1 MATQAARQAHNKTAI
16 RRTVKV
22 GFKKVFPNPNIAGMV
37 QRAVKLATPIVQ
49 QAHLLAN
56 LHVLRMCEAGLQL
69 PPLDITFWNRCM
81 CAVSEAT
88 EGSADYDPAVDP
100 ALTASLA
107 FYDTSV
113 PINSARPQRPAFIKS
128 VISEANKLAVTNFKN
143 HVAVNFFSRTKLW
156 IKLHLS
162 NTQLPQPQAIQY
174 FSGLPRRQLQSWSSL
189 ITRCGTNP
197 QHTIAGLLP
206 IYTSLAAPS
215 PAAWTHAQA
224 LVTHLQARIP
234 VPATSDS
241 INANPHL
248 YLPWMWE
255 MLQDIEFW
263 AAAYEPGSL
272 LFSMVPQCGNQTRFI
287 TITSTCLHRLLHF
300 SPQRPNSLPNLSHG
314 NSTAFIAHQDIWW
327 LAHTRC
333 MAFAQ
338 RHRQHWNFG
347 YHVSTDGV
355 SVSIGF
361 ELEAPVPG
369 QPLHPYRLAQLAPS
383 GQPQPVQ
390 GVLGPFLHNLQSAPR
405 IVGID
410 PGRINIYTAVVHTP
424 QAAQTLQQ
432 PSPVKYQTLKCTA
445 ASFKEQSGA
454 NARTAKV
461 AKWLKTDRPVSQA
474 IKGMPSAHTSSSQA
488 FSHHCSYR
496 LQHSHLIASHFTSR
510 RYKTLRWETYNR
522 KQRALAML
530 CSSVTAGNKDTVVA
544 FGNAGFAH
552 NSRGRPSSLTK
563 GFKRQLAGRCR
574 LFEVDEHNTSA
585 KCCACY
591 QPMPGMGLGT
601 DPNNRGRRDR
611 GPRSYDVRLCTNT
624 VCHRSL
630 WHRDVNA
637 AINMLRL
644 FLIWAAG
651 QARPPEF

>member
-1 MATQAARQAHNKTAI
+1 MANQAARQAHNKTAI

-22 GFKKVFPNPNIAGMV
+22 GFKKVFPNPNIAGMI
-37 QRAVKLATPIVQ
+37 QRAVKLATPVVQ

-56 LHVLRMCEAGLQL
+56 LHVQMCEVGLQL
-69 PPLDITFWNRCM
+69 PPLNDTFWNRCM
-81 CAVSEAT
+81 SAVSEAT
-88 EGSADYDPAVDP
+88 EGSGDYDPAVDP

-107 FYDTSV
+107 SYSAAV
-113 PINSARPQRPAFIKS
+113 PANFARPQRPAFIKS
-128 VISEANKLAVTNFKN
+128 VISEASKLAVTNFKN
-143 HVAVNFFSRTKLW
+143 HVAVNFFSRTKRW
-156 IKLHLS
+156 IKLQLS
-162 NTQLPQPQAIQY
+162 HSQPPQSQARQY
-174 FSGLPRRQLQSWSSL
+174 FSGLFRPQLRSWSSL
-189 ITRCGTNP
+189 IMRCGTNP
-197 QHTIAGLLP
+197 QHTIASLLP
-206 IYTSLAAPS
+206 TYTTLAHPPPVALV
-215 PAAWTHAQA
+215 HAQA
-224 LVTHLQARIP
+224 LVAHLQARIP

-241 INANPHL
+241 ISASPHL
-248 YLPWMWE
+248 YLLWMWE
-255 MLQDIEFW
+255 MLQDIEPL
-263 AAAYEPGSL
+263 AAAHEPGSK

-300 SPQRPNSLPNLSHG
+300 SPQRPNSLPNLGHE
-314 NSTAFIAHQDIWW
+314 NSSAFIAHQDIWW

-338 RHRQHWNFG
+338 RHRHHWNFG

-355 SVSIGF
+355 SVSIGL

-369 QPLHPYRLAQLAPS
+369 QPLHPYRLAQLAPP

-445 ASFKEQSGA
+445 ASFREQSGA
-454 NARTAKV
+454 NARTTKV
-461 AKWLKTDRPVSQA
+461 AKWLKTDRPVNQA
-474 IKGMPSAHTSSSQA
+474 VNDMPSAHTSSSQA

-510 RYKTLRWETYNR
+510 RYKTLRWETYTG

-530 CSSVTAGNKDTVVA
+530 CNEVTARNKDTVVA
-544 FGNAGFAH
+544 FGNAEFAH

-591 QPMPGMGLGT
+591 QPMSGMGLGT
-601 DPNNRGRRDR
+601 DPNNHGRRDR

>member
-263 AAAYEPGSL
+263 AAAYEPGSK

-369 QPLHPYRLAQLAPS
+369 
-383 GQPQPVQ
+383 
-390 GVLGPFLHNLQSAPR
+390 
-405 IVGID
+405 
-410 PGRINIYTAVVHTP
+410 
-424 QAAQTLQQ
+424 
-432 PSPVKYQTLKCTA
+432 
-445 ASFKEQSGA
+445 
-454 NARTAKV
+454 
-461 AKWLKTDRPVSQA
+461 
-474 IKGMPSAHTSSSQA
+474 
-488 FSHHCSYR
+488 
-496 LQHSHLIASHFTSR
+496 
-510 RYKTLRWETYNR
+510 
-522 KQRALAML
+522 
-530 CSSVTAGNKDTVVA
+530 
-544 FGNAGFAH
+544 
-552 NSRGRPSSLTK
+552 
-563 GFKRQLAGRCR
+563 
-574 LFEVDEHNTSA
+574 
-585 KCCACY
+585 
-591 QPMPGMGLGT
+591 
-601 DPNNRGRRDR
+601 
-611 GPRSYDVRLCTNT
+611 
-624 VCHRSL
+624 
-630 WHRDVNA
+630 
-637 AINMLRL
+637 
-644 FLIWAAG
+644 
-651 QARPPEF
+651 